1 MKIFQHPFQMLL
13 RNYAEMFT
21 FIELFNNIC
30 AKNFD
35 RIDIKMKVFQA
46 LLMESKINARI
57 INNLTIEFC
66 STHIIYMIYV
76 GKY

>member
-1 MKIFQHPFQMLL
+1 
-13 RNYAEMFT
+13 
-21 FIELFNNIC
+21 
-30 AKNFD
+30 
-35 RIDIKMKVFQA
+35 MKVFQA

-76 GKY
+76 GRWECDKVDTEKDFLLTAALLICV